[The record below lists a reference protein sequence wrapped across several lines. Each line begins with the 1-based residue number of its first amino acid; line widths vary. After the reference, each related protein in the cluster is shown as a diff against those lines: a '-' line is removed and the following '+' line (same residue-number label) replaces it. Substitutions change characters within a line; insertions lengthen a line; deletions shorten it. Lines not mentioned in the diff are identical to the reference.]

1 VKRYDLVQVNACYT
15 TDHEMELSE
24 DGEWVRFEDVVA
36 SVPAAPPAPTAE
48 RIETMVVVTCG
59 QRGFKAILPA
69 TDYNRVLAMLSGL
82 AAPLAPTAERKWIA
96 SGMTSYT
103 ADGEV
108 TGYVNPP
115 AAPPERVSEGKE
127 AFDWRKAQDKYNE
140 TVRHVVNELGLA
152 ELLAALDALIIDA
165 NRLCDRQLGG
175 SYEDDCRRSIEAAKL
190 ARRAARPAVEPRE
203 EPR

>member
-1 VKRYDLVQVNACYT
+1 MSIDFTEVEIDHLLTLLRDAKSEGSYYGRRDHYLKR
-15 TDHEMELSE
+15 H
-24 DGEWVRFEDVVA
+24 
-36 SVPAAPPAPTAE
+36 E
-48 RIETMVVVTCG
+48 RI
-59 QRGFKAILPA
+59 RAKLL
-69 TDYNRVLAMLSGL
+69 RS
-82 AAPLAPTAERKWIA
+82 
-96 SGMTSYT
+96 
-103 ADGEV
+103 
-108 TGYVNPP
+108 